1 MSLTKIK
8 LYIVL
13 GIISFISI
21 VTVLYFLFIKKK
33 HYDCTKDT
41 TCKSP
46 NGCVNNVCTYVC
58 ANDTSCKSPSEC
70 VNNVCKIGT
79 EVPDV
84 DLGFVDHAA
93 VYTKKGIMSIVTNNN
108 RLTLPSDVFK
118 KDYIIKTEGQD
129 FPILSVI
136 VDNIMN
142 NIDITTSN
150 QFEIPIGFGEKR
162 PFSRVRFSS

>member
-41 TCKSP
+41 TFKSP

-118 KDYIIKTEGQD
+118 KDDIIKTEGQD

-136 VDNIMN
+136 VDNIIIRCN
-142 NIDITTSN
+142 
-150 QFEIPIGFGEKR
+150 
-162 PFSRVRFSS
+162 